1 LNADRL
7 GHGVAVPIYSL
18 LDGIVDDYL
27 PVVDEIAEEVEQL
40 ENDLFRVGSED
51 CQQRVFAIKRELVN
65 LRRVIA
71 PEREVLNT
79 LIRRDEPILGERTLP
94 YFQDIYD
101 HLIRI
106 MDAIDLTRDQ
116 LSGLLD
122 AQLSVVSNR
131 LNMIM
136 KRMTAL
142 STILMSANLV
152 AAIYG
157 MNFAYMPELGWTF
170 GYSWALILMLVV
182 SVGLW
187 LLFRRIDWL

>member
-1 LNADRL
+1 
-7 GHGVAVPIYSL
+7 
-18 LDGIVDDYL
+18 
-27 PVVDEIAEEVEQL
+27 
-40 ENDLFRVGSED
+40 
-51 CQQRVFAIKRELVN
+51 
-65 LRRVIA
+65 
-71 PEREVLNT
+71 
-79 LIRRDEPILGERTLP
+79 
-94 YFQDIYD
+94 
-101 HLIRI
+101 